1 MRWVYLSALLHLAET
16 EAQITNNMWNNT
28 QSQKEWLTEL
38 NSSLL
43 SESITVRLHTLETAS
58 WLFQITTASPTG
70 QWRLGVGAGWS
81 GGGSN
86 SCLLLPIAESHALM
100 YCHQE
105 CHQEWGF
112 SVYVLEG
119 DIVSKKLCKDRIQ
132 KPKLFFCSIPS
143 GFWLG
148 HLNTSCLS
156 WNVKNKLSSAQG
168 DFW

>member
-43 SESITVRLHTLETAS
+43 SESITARSHTLETAS
-58 WLFQITTASPTG
+58 WLFQMTTASPTG
-70 QWRLGVGAGWS
+70 QWRGGWGRGGAWTDQIPVYC
-81 GGGSN
+81 
-86 SCLLLPIAESHALM
+86 CLLLSRRHWCTVTRSE
-100 YCHQE
+100 
-105 CHQEWGF
+105 GF

-119 DIVSKKLCKDRIQ
+119 DSVSKKLCKDRIQ
-132 KPKLFFCSIPS
+132 KPKLFFCSVPS

-156 WNVKNKLSSAQG
+156 WNVKNKLSSAQR

>member
-28 QSQKEWLTEL
+28 QSQKEWLTGL

-43 SESITVRLHTLETAS
+43 NERITMRSHTLETAS

-70 QWRLGVGAGWS
+70 QWRGAAREVEQRAGTDQIRVYCS
-81 GGGSN
+81 
-86 SCLLLPIAESHALM
+86 LLLSRMHWCTVTRSE
-100 YCHQE
+100 
-105 CHQEWGF
+105 GF
-112 SVYVLEG
+112 SIYVLEG
-119 DIVSKKLCKDRIQ
+119 DSVSKLCKDRIQ
-132 KPKLFFCSIPS
+132 KSKLFFCSIPS

-156 WNVKNKLSSAQG
+156 WNVKNKLSLAQR